1 MVQCNNW
8 KTKINLQKY
17 ACNWLFNAI
26 AKEIRNCSS
35 SQLQMRL
42 EIVFNEFE
50 KEIGDVWFNANY
62 KTDWEFLFK
71 VQRLHCKRH
80 LKL

>member
-8 KTKINLQKY
+8 KTKMNLQKY

-26 AKEIRNCSS
+26 AKEKRNCSS
-35 SQLQMRL
+35 SQLQTRL

-50 KEIGDVWFNANY
+50 KRLEMCGSMQITKLIGNFCS
-62 KTDWEFLFK
+62 KFK
-71 VQRLHCKRH
+71 GFIVKDI
-80 LKL
+80 